1 MKLIVDLMY
10 EGGLERMNYSVSDT
24 AEWGGYVSGPRVIN
38 DSSREAMKEVLADI
52 QSGKFAKEWI
62 EENEDG
68 CEDFLNRRTQ
78 QYHSEISETGR
89 QLRSMMTFLNK

>member
-1 MKLIVDLMY
+1 MCIRD
-10 EGGLERMNYSVSDT
+10 R
-24 AEWGGYVSGPRVIN
+24 YVSGPRVIN
-38 DSSREAMKEVLADI
+38 DASKEAMKDVLHDI

-89 QLRSMMTFLNK
+89 KLRSMMTFLNK